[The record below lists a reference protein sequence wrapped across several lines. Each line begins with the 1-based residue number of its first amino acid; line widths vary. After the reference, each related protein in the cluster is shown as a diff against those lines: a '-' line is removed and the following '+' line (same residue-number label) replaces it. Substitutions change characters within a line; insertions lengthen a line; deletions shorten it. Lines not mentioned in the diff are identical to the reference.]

1 MITLCYTYYNNWKA
15 FDRMK
20 TYYQQLENPNVK
32 FLIID
37 DGSPDRPLKKRDVP
51 KGWSLVRINED
62 VGWNNEGA
70 KNLAMKIAE
79 TEWVVLLDLDHILFP
94 DSFRGLHKI
103 CDLPGDKVPFFRRP
117 IHQADDGTIYPNN
130 DPIRQFS
137 ANSYA
142 ITRTHFW
149 KLGGYDESLQ
159 GMYGYDGTMVA
170 RLRNGNRGSFH
181 VGMDGW
187 DFRDGGSSWTRE
199 EKDASLKECRV
210 ARQNYEPDPRRC
222 KFTWTVIK

>member
-51 KGWSLVRINED
+51 KGWSLYRINED

-70 KNLAMKIAE
+70 KNLAMKVAE

-94 DSFRGLHKI
+94 DSFRGLHRI
-103 CDLPGDKVPFFRRP
+103 TELPYNKAPFFRRP
-117 IHQADDGTIYPNN
+117 IHQDTDGVIYPNN

-142 ITRTHFW
+142 ITRTYFW
-149 KLGGYDESLQ
+149 ELGGYDESLQ
-159 GMYGYDGTMVA
+159 GLYGYDGTMVA
-170 RLRNGNRGSFH
+170 RLRNGNKNSFH
-181 VGMDGW
+181 IGMDGW
-187 DFRDGGSSWTRE
+187 DFRDGGSSWSRK
-199 EKDASLKECRV
+199 EKDDSLAECRM
-210 ARQNYEPDPRRC
+210 ARTNYTPDPRRC
-222 KFTWTVIK
+222 KFTWTKVK